1 MNKKKRYF
9 LNREDLNTGKI
20 YCNNDRMEFE
30 NRVFNT
36 GAAIFILVLC
46 GAAVALWSMGIL

>member
-1 MNKKKRYF
+1 MDKKKRYF
-9 LNREDLNTGKI
+9 LNMEDLNTRKI

-30 NRVFNT
+30 DRMFHT
-36 GAAIFILVLC
+36 GAAIFILVIC